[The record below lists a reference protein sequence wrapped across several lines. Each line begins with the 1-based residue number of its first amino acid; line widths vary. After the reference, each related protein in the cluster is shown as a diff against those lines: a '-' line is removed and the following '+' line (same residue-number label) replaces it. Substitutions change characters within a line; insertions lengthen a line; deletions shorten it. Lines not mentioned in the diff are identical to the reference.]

1 MRVALRWSQAIAVV
15 GVLALA
21 AGCQGG
27 TMSVEATGAQGTGP
41 GGSGGGGG
49 GGTPGE
55 RVVETAS
62 TPSRLL
68 TRYEFDNAVSEL
80 VGFRVRVTDTFPGEN
95 LVDGFENNAYTHRAS
110 PLYVRQLIDATE
122 ALSERAMTES
132 RDTIVVCGGIEDGS
146 DMCARVSI
154 DRLVRKAF
162 RRPGTT
168 QEVSALF
175 AAFKQAEG
183 RFGFDTAMRLTLQM
197 IMQSPQFLYRLE
209 LHAEDEAPAPEQ
221 GRVERV
227 GPYEMASRLSFF
239 LWASPPDADLLEAAK
254 NGELETDAQ
263 LRAQVERMLAD
274 DRSREM
280 VRQFFRQWL
289 RLDKLKTLVR
299 DQTVYP
305 AYRPDLNGELKV
317 SFDAFIDHVVW
328 SEGTFDA
335 FYTSPKVFVTPTM
348 AAMVGDAFDEES
360 GGVMETTA
368 PEGQRAGVLTQ
379 PALMAM
385 LAYPNQ
391 PSPIQRGVF
400 VREQLLCQ
408 DIPDP
413 PDDADLT
420 PPDPRPGATS
430 RELFAELT
438 KEEGCANCHALINP
452 LGFGFEHYDALGRW
466 RDLDEG
472 NPVDATGDLVSSPDL
487 DINGPFDGALE
498 LAERFATSPV
508 ARRCA
513 ADRWMTFA
521 LGRQLVDVDDQS
533 FATVMN
539 GWERSGWS
547 WEGLFEAIVLSDA
560 FRHQLVMPRNQDQGG
575 AQ

>member
-1 MRVALRWSQAIAVV
+1 MLGA
-15 GVLALA
+15 LALA

-27 TMSVEATGAQGTGP
+27 AMSVEVTGGQDGAGP
-41 GGSGGGGG
+41 GGGSGGGDPGG
-49 GGTPGE
+49 
-55 RVVETAS
+55 RVVETAA
-62 TPSRLL
+62 TPARLL

-80 VGFRVRVTDTFPGEN
+80 VGFRVRVSDTFPSEN

-110 PLYVRQLIDATE
+110 PLYVRQLIEATE
-122 ALSERAMTES
+122 AISERAMAEA
-132 RDTIVVCGGIEDGS
+132 RGNVVSCGGVEDGS

-168 QEVSALF
+168 GEISAF
-175 AAFKQAEG
+175 YNAFKRAEG
-183 RFGFDTAMRLTLQM
+183 RDGFDVAMRLTLQA

-209 LHAEDEAPAPEQ
+209 LHDGEEAPEQ

-239 LWASPPDADLLEAAK
+239 LWASPPDDALLAAAAA
-254 NGELETDAQ
+254 GELETDAQ
-263 LRAQVERMLAD
+263 LRAQVARMLED
-274 DRSREM
+274 DRARAM
-280 VRQFFRQWL
+280 VREFFRQWL
-289 RLDKLKTLVR
+289 RLDRLETLVR

-305 AYRPDLNGELKV
+305 AYRPDLNGELRI

-328 SEGTFDA
+328 SEGTFEA
-335 FYTSPKVFVTPTM
+335 FYTSPTVFVTPTM
-348 AAMVGDAFDEES
+348 AEMVGDAFDEAS

-408 DIPDP
+408 DLPDP

-466 RDLDEG
+466 RELDEG
-472 NPVDATGDLVSSPDL
+472 NPVDASGALVSSPDPE
-487 DINGPFDGALE
+487 INGPFDGAIE
-498 LAERFATSPV
+498 LAERFSTSPV
-508 ARRCA
+508 AIRCA

-521 LGRQLVDVDDQS
+521 LGRQLVDADDQS

-539 GWERSGWS
+539 GWERSGWR

-560 FRHQLVMPRNQDQGG
+560 FRHQRVMPMELDEGG
-575 AQ
+575 AR